1 LVLLV
6 VSSSVALG
14 ASGRTV
20 VTRVRSSVTT
30 PGRYTVVAALRAR
43 GSASQAVKL
52 QVPGQE
58 TRTIH
63 AYKSRTVQ
71 AKYTLNLG
79 QGSLSIRAST
89 RGRAVALTVKLTRV
103 GGQKVVPPTGSTS
116 PGGTSTP
123 PPPPPATI
131 TEPTTPPASSPYTNL
146 LWSDDFVADYNA
158 GMTEPNPAYWTFDT
172 TWGGCGADTE
182 STNTNSSANTQ
193 ITPQGLA
200 ITALADGN
208 GGYTSAQIDTGGN
221 VSIPIGAYISASIAF
236 PQGQGLCPA
245 FWMLADQQATDTTPP
260 GELDVVEAPSFVGSN
275 LGSVAENPMFVA
287 HGPVNGADSQ
297 LWIKGGTPKSWNP
310 TQFNT
315 YGLLW
320 TGSAITWYVNN
331 VALGSFSASDLPA
344 GASWSSFAAN
354 FHLIFDLAVG
364 GWPGPSSVSSASM
377 FIQWVK
383 VYA

>member
-1 LVLLV
+1 MRA
-6 VSSSVALG
+6 SVAT
-14 ASGRTV
+14 S
-20 VTRVRSSVTT
+20 
-30 PGRYTVVAALRAR
+30 GRYTVVAALRAR
-43 GSASQAVKL
+43 GAAKQVVTL

-63 AYKSRTVQ
+63 VYKTRTVD

-89 RGRAVALTVKLTRV
+89 RGRAVSLKVKLTRLGV
-103 GGQKVVPPTGSTS
+103 QKVVPPSPATGSTS

-123 PPPPPATI
+123 PPPPPAVI
-131 TEPTTPPASSPYTNL
+131 AEPTTPPASSPYTTL
-146 LWSDDFVADYNA
+146 LWSDDFVADFNA
-158 GMTEPNPAYWTFDT
+158 GMVEPNPAYWTFDT
-172 TWGGCGADTE
+172 TWGGCGSDTQ
-182 STNTNSSANTQ
+182 SVNTSSSANTQ
-193 ITPQGLA
+193 LTAQGLA
-200 ITALADGN
+200 LTALADGN

-245 FWMLADQQATDTTPP
+245 FWMLANQQATDTTPP
-260 GELDVVEAPSFVGSN
+260 GELDIVEAPSFVGSN
-275 LGSVAENPMFVA
+275 LGQDAGNPMFVA

-297 LWIKGGTPKSWNP
+297 LWIKGGTPASWNP

-320 TGSAITWYVNN
+320 TGSGITWYVNN
-331 VALGSFSASDLPA
+331 VPLGTFTASNLPPGATWSTFA
-344 GASWSSFAAN
+344 GD

-364 GWPGPSSVSSASM
+364 GWPGPSNVSSASM

-383 VYA
+383 VYS